1 MSRLF
6 SIAVPLYGCEH
17 TALVNISQQG
27 CDLVCKVRYI
37 DVKLHVVL
45 HDEQLVFSFLEGLK
59 QPAQLPNKHAEDLV
73 QNTITAITA
82 HLQVA

>member
-6 SIAVPLYGCEH
+6 SIAIPFNGSEH
-17 TALVNISQQG
+17 TALVNISQEG

-45 HDEQLVFSFLEGLK
+45 HDKQLVFGFLEGLK
-59 QPAQLPNKHAEDLV
+59 QPVQLPDKHAEDLV